1 MLSVIRDRTGHGFEV
16 TGDAWA
22 TGTARAALTLAE
34 GVHVTED
41 GRLIRSGAWSRHAPD
56 GPGAPGVPCTDGP
69 DVGIG
74 SAWVPVAAGYGQPF
88 MMHSGII
95 GGERIA

>member
-1 MLSVIRDRTGHGFEV
+1 MAERGLIWGV

-22 TGTARAALTLAE
+22 TGTARAALTLLE
-34 GVHVTED
+34 GVHVAED
-41 GRLIRSGAWSRHAPD
+41 GRVCRSGAWSRQS
-56 GPGAPGVPCTDGP
+56 GEPCTDGP
-69 DVGIG
+69 DVGVG

-88 MMHSGII
+88 TMHAGII